1 MRAVSSKVGQSGRGR
16 VLVVDDDHSLCELLA
31 AGLSP
36 RGYNTTWR
44 TSAADAVDL
53 LGTQDFDVLLV
64 DINMPGTSGLELC
77 ERIVA
82 TRANLP
88 VIVLTAFGSMDTA
101 IAAMRAGAYDFLTK
115 PFEFDQLALA
125 LDRALLHRELGEEVR
140 RLRQAVAESHHFDEV
155 LGGSPAMKSVYDLLA
170 RVVDSDASVLITGES
185 GTGKE
190 VVARALHR
198 RGRRA
203 DGPFVAVNCSALP
216 EPLLESELF
225 GHARGAFTDARA
237 DKPGLFTQASGGTL
251 FLDEIGDMP
260 TGLQPKLL
268 RALQQRTVR
277 PVGGTTEL
285 PFDVRLLCATNRDL
299 ESAVHE
305 HRFREDLYFRVNV
318 VHVQLPPLRAR
329 GSDILLLAQH
339 FLEHFA
345 AQTGKP
351 VRALSP
357 AAAARL
363 LAYAWPGN
371 VRELQN
377 CMERAVALA
386 RYDQIGLDDLPEK
399 IRDYQRSHVLVASD
413 DPSELVPLEEV
424 ERRYILRVME
434 AVGGNKTL
442 AAQVLGLS
450 RKTLYRKL
458 EQYGFMGRNR

>member
-1 MRAVSSKVGQSGRGR
+1 MGQSGRGR

-36 RGYNTTWR
+36 RGYTITWR

-82 TRANLP
+82 SRANLP

-203 DGPFVAVNCSALP
+203 GGPFVAVNCSALP

-285 PFDVRLLCATNRDL
+285 PFDVRLVCATNRDL

-434 AVGGNKTL
+434 SVGGNKTL

-458 EQYGFMGRNR
+458 EQYGLMGQNR